1 MSNIAHKLVFNLR
14 KLRRK
19 GFIGET
25 VSISMDNLRFMVN
38 ISTDEGRLARPLI
51 IVENGKSKLT
61 VGVME
66 DILNK
71 KKSFFDLVKE
81 GILEYLDVVF
91 SS

>member
-1 MSNIAHKLVFNLR
+1 MN
-14 KLRRK
+14 
-19 GFIGET
+19 
-25 VSISMDNLRFMVN
+25 VN
-38 ISTDEGRLARPLI
+38 IIKETIKELI
-51 IVENGKSKLT
+51 IKMGYDVVLRYEQQLIGKSKLT